1 MFSLAEKLLFLLNP
15 ELAHDTAIRAL
26 RVFGLLP
33 GAIKPNAGTR
43 QKILGLDF
51 QNRLGMAAGFDKDGQ
66 AIEGLARLGFG
77 FIEVGTV
84 TPLAQPGNPK
94 PRLFRYPNDEAIIN
108 RMGFNNRGLDS
119 IVRELEAVRSR
130 NKLEGALIGVNV
142 GKNKDTPLEDAYLDY
157 VKGIKRVGSL
167 ADYITL
173 NVSSPNTPGLRSLQ
187 SGDQLER
194 MLDFVKTEQG
204 NQKRHVPLL
213 LKVAPDL
220 EPKDIELISEK
231 ILQFQIDGL
240 IATNTTVE
248 RPKGMESEEPGGLS
262 GSPVFQLSKNVL
274 ARFRQSLPKPF
285 PIIGVGGISDEV
297 RAAAMV
303 QAGADL
309 LQIYTGFIYKGTK
322 IVQKLSKI

>member
-1 MFSLAEKLLFLLNP
+1 MPDPYHISWKGEGRDNKSQNNSNVMLCIIYYIFE
-15 ELAHDTAIRAL
+15 D
-26 RVFGLLP
+26 
-33 GAIKPNAGTR
+33 GT
-43 QKILGLDF
+43 
-51 QNRLGMAAGFDKDGQ
+51 
-66 AIEGLARLGFG
+66 
-77 FIEVGTV
+77 T
-84 TPLAQPGNPK
+84 
-94 PRLFRYPNDEAIIN
+94 IIYQH
-108 RMGFNNRGLDS
+108 
-119 IVRELEAVRSR
+119 
-130 NKLEGALIGVNV
+130 
-142 GKNKDTPLEDAYLDY
+142 P
-157 VKGIKRVGSL
+157 
-167 ADYITL
+167 DYITL

-220 EPKDIELISEK
+220 ESKDIELISEK